1 MDQRRLLMLD
11 ESSLALA
18 PIIVAQLCK
27 LITDIR
33 DQSVTSSSSNRMW
46 ATCCVIAIE
55 DTRCRGP
62 RRDGRYEQ

>member
-1 MDQRRLLMLD
+1 MDQPRLLMLD

-18 PIIVAQLCK
+18 PIIVARLFQ

-46 ATCCVIAIE
+46 AARCVFAIE
-55 DTRCRGP
+55 DTRCR
-62 RRDGRYEQ
+62 RAAS